1 THKEEVSISKE
12 PHRPKYAPHTL
23 SKSQEIAPR
32 HHRSDT
38 TFLWE
43 TCLQG
48 THRCPLRVI
57 LSSAPGRVLKPLCEQ
72 TQAGAVT
79 HVSSAAAGGAGASQ
93 EGFLCQPVSLC
104 EIFGQGTRLTVLGQP
119 KSAPSVTL
127 FPPSKEELS
136 ANKATL
142 VCLISDFYPGS
153 VTVVWKADGSTITR
167 NVETTRASKQSNSK
181 YAASSYLSLTGS
193 DWKSKGSYSCE
204 VTHEG
209 STVTKTVKPQSVLRA
224 LGPHPGKFYPP
235 TLVPPSPSSCTQS
248 ALNKISSLSFR
259 NECSLLIFVDTFGAL
274 SSVIFK
280 GNKSS

>member
-1 THKEEVSISKE
+1 MSISKE

-32 HHRSDT
+32 HRRSDT

-104 EIFGQGTRLTVLGQP
+104 EIFGQGTRLTVLG
-119 KSAPSVTL
+119 
-127 FPPSKEELS
+127 E
-136 ANKATL
+136 
-142 VCLISDFYPGS
+142 
-153 VTVVWKADGSTITR
+153 
-167 NVETTRASKQSNSK
+167 
-181 YAASSYLSLTGS
+181 
-193 DWKSKGSYSCE
+193 
-204 VTHEG
+204 
-209 STVTKTVKPQSVLRA
+209 
-224 LGPHPGKFYPP
+224 
-235 TLVPPSPSSCTQS
+235 SPSS
-248 ALNKISSLSFR
+248 LHSLFFPQD
-259 NECSLLIFVDTFGAL
+259 LDTFL
-274 SSVIFK
+274 SLCSFLCPVSACGQAFTQDPPL
-280 GNKSS
+280 GP

>member
-224 LGPHPGKFYPP
+224 LGPHPPLPRLEMAGAPFPRGEL
-235 TLVPPSPSSCTQS
+235 TGREGSLPSPARRVNQP
-248 ALNKISSLSFR
+248 L
-259 NECSLLIFVDTFGAL
+259 
-274 SSVIFK
+274 
-280 GNKSS
+280 